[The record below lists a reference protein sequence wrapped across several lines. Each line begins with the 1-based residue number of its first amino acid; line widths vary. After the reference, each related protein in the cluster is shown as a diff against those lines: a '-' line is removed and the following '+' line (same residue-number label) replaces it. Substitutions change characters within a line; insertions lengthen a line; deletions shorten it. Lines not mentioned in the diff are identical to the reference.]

1 MSLKNIVNRLKSM
14 NSQNICFGMSSPV
27 EDWHEEQRKI
37 FLRGMSKYALNLY
50 ERNKDIKTFTK
61 LAMSDPEDKSH
72 EKMVADL
79 VKDGKIL
86 DTTDTDKIFDLSSNE
101 KLYDDLG
108 I

>member
-14 NSQNICFGMSSPV
+14 NSQNICFGMSSPI
-27 EDWHEEQRKI
+27 EDLHEQQRKI

-61 LAMSDPEDKSH
+61 LAMSNPEDKSH
-72 EKMVADL
+72 ERMVSSL
-79 VKDGKIL
+79 VKEGKIL
-86 DTTDTDKIFDLSSNE
+86 DTTNTDKILELSSNK

-108 I
+108 L

>member
-86 DTTDTDKIFDLSSNE
+86 DTTDTDKIFDLSSNK
-101 KLYDDLG
+101 KLSR
-108 I
+108 